1 MGRAYFY
8 DKKFDKGM
16 PHLEYAAKAGSQ
28 QAQFVLGYVIDTGQG
43 GTTKDACKVEDLWFK
58 SAKQGRFAAE
68 VSYPHH
74 VVRGMFKGCK
84 QQASNEDMQ
93 GWIDAAKK
101 QAADYY
107 QKLLVSMIVEEF
119 NAHKA
124 KK

>member
-16 PHLEYAAKAGSQ
+16 PPLEYAAKAGSQ

-74 VVRGMFKGCK
+74 VVRGMFKGPMVC
-84 QQASNEDMQ
+84 A
-93 GWIDAAKK
+93 
-101 QAADYY
+101 
-107 QKLLVSMIVEEF
+107 LPLVRRRAVHH
-119 NAHKA
+119 APDGA
-124 KK
+124 